1 MLQKCRAPCPAD
13 YSMTDLSP
21 LLPALQRINLE
32 SEMFSRLSAF
42 QQSTVRTAPVAP
54 TLSAVLAAAV
64 PAFEAGFAYTASHW
78 GGELTVAIH
87 YQGAELG
94 SSAPAPLNSYS
105 ETTARLLAGLLGI
118 PLRELEDSSEPE
130 LLPVQQQASALEVV
144 PEPAEPAAAPEQA
157 AASAD
162 DELEDDDE
170 EFSVDP
176 PAEDVTRALSEAE
189 KATAVQM
196 VKVLPTEQR
205 KAFTK
210 AFREVFSVPADAKQ
224 IVPFITE
231 LRHLQYI
238 DRFTVEAAGGIAA

>member
-1 MLQKCRAPCPAD
+1 
-13 YSMTDLSP
+13 MTDPSP
-21 LLPALQRINLE
+21 LLPALQRMNQE

-42 QQSTVRTAPVAP
+42 QQSTVCTAPVTP

-94 SSAPAPLNSYS
+94 SSATAPLNSYS

-130 LLPVQQQASALEVV
+130 LVPQQASALEVV
-144 PEPAEPAAAPEQA
+144 PDPAEPAAVPEQA

-210 AFREVFSVPADAKQ
+210 SFREVFSVPADAKQ

>member
-1 MLQKCRAPCPAD
+1 MLQKCGAPCPAD
-13 YSMTDLSP
+13 YSMTDPSP
-21 LLPALQRINLE
+21 LLPALQRMNQE
-32 SEMFSRLSAF
+32 SEMFSRLSTF
-42 QQSTVRTAPVAP
+42 QQSTVCTAPVTP

-118 PLRELEDSSEPE
+118 PLRELKDSSEPE
-130 LLPVQQQASALEVV
+130 LVPQQASALEVV
-144 PEPAEPAAAPEQA
+144 PDPAEPAAAPEQA

-210 AFREVFSVPADAKQ
+210 SFREVFSVPADAKQ